1 MKRETVRAKPNQMAF
16 GMLFGIIIAAAGA
29 LAIAGSG
36 SAGAQT
42 APAKAGEPRVTGAA
56 VQGETL
62 TTTNGTWTGT
72 APITFRYRWLRCDT
86 TGGGANG
93 LNCTTIAGETRRTYI
108 LRRADVGHRI
118 RSRVIASNADG
129 TSRAKSKATPTVKAS
144 STAGRPVNQKPPT
157 ISGTAQQ
164 GQTLTANSG
173 TWTGG
178 QPITY
183 AYQWRRCDQS
193 GGSCSDI
200 SGATNK
206 TYVLTTADVGNTPR
220 VRVTAENSL
229 GSRAATSTP
238 TAAVNKAD
246 APVGSAV
253 AISEVSLPNRL
264 QIDQYTFQ
272 PNRLRKHGRVIARF
286 HVSDSRNH
294 SVVGALVFV
303 EGVPLGQTAPSHA
316 ERSTEA
322 DGWVTFTIRATS
334 RLQFKGTNRFAFFVR
349 ARKAGE
355 NPLGGVTARR
365 LVAVRLG

>member
-1 MKRETVRAKPNQMAF
+1 MRREARSYTAYGTLV
-16 GMLFGIIIAAAGA
+16 GIAAAAAAA

-42 APAKAGEPRVTGAA
+42 APANQGQPSVRGAA

-72 APITFRYRWLRCDT
+72 SPITFRYRWLRCDT
-86 TGGGANG
+86 TGGGVNG
-93 LNCTTIAGETRRTYI
+93 VNCTTIAGETRKTYI

-118 RSRVIASNADG
+118 RSRVIATNADG
-129 TSRAKSKATPTVKAS
+129 TSSANSNATATVKAS
-144 STAGRPVNQKPPT
+144 ATAGRPLNQKPPT

-164 GQTLTANSG
+164 GQTLTANPG

-183 AYQWRRCDQS
+183 AFQWRRCDQS

-200 SGATNK
+200 SGATDK
-206 TYVLTTADVGNTPR
+206 TYVPTSADVGNTVR
-220 VRVTAENSL
+220 VRVTAKNSL

-238 TAAVNKAD
+238 TAVISKAE

-253 AISEVSLPNRL
+253 SISEVALPNRL
-264 QIDQYTFQ
+264 KIDQYTFQ
-272 PNRLRKHGRVIARF
+272 PNRLRRRGRVIARF

-316 ERSTEA
+316 ERATGA
-322 DGWVTFTIRATS
+322 DGWVSFTIRATS
-334 RLQFKGTNRFAFFVR
+334 RLQLKGSNRFAFFLR

-355 NPLGGVTARR
+355 DPLGGVTARR

>member
-1 MKRETVRAKPNQMAF
+1 MNMAVRTRGK
-16 GMLFGIIIAAAGA
+16 GIALGVLCGVAVAIVAALVLAG
-29 LAIAGSG
+29 GG

-42 APAKAGEPRVTGAA
+42 APVNAGQPRVSGAT

-72 APITFRYRWLRCDT
+72 APITFRYRWLRCDAS
-86 TGGGANG
+86 GGGING
-93 LNCTTIAGETRRTYI
+93 VNCSTIAGETRRTYI

-129 TSRAKSKATPTVKAS
+129 TASANSNATPTTVKAS
-144 STAGRPVNQKPPT
+144 ATAGRPVNQKPPT

-164 GQTLTANSG
+164 GQTLTANPG

-178 QPITY
+178 QPIAF

-193 GGSCSDI
+193 GGNCSDI
-200 SGATNK
+200 SGATSK
-206 TYVLTTADVGNTPR
+206 TYILSSADVGNTVR
-220 VRVTAENSL
+220 VRVTAKNSL

-238 TAAVNKAD
+238 TAVVSKAD

-264 QIDQYTFQ
+264 LIDQYTFQ
-272 PNRLRKHGRVIARF
+272 PSRLRRHGRVVARF

-316 ERSTEA
+316 EKPTEA

-334 RLQFKGTNRFAFFVR
+334 RLQFKGSNRFAFFLR